1 MNNETA
7 LFVTSSTGTAVQFTS
22 INKCGLDDDGLL
34 FFKLN
39 WLDEELNDDD
49 PSVYWQSFE
58 QCPPAA
64 AEVTLW
70 TETASNYG
78 ATVGIENFGT
88 PTLHEM
94 QSTSNETAASK
105 EPTINNVTNPTT
117 FSHGL
122 AGAISAPHNLT

>member
-22 INKCGLDDDGLL
+22 INKCGLDDNGLL

-94 QSTSNETAASK
+94 QSTNNETAASK

-117 FSHGL
+117 G
-122 AGAISAPHNLT
+122 